1 MKSGQHESL
10 EEIPLSYG
18 QQALWLLHKC
28 MPDVGIYNVQFL
40 WKISDGVELPLL
52 WKALEV
58 WAKSH
63 SSITSTYKEIEG
75 VVCQSVETRGL
86 VYKELHLDSIS
97 DEELIE
103 NYTKK
108 ELCKPFNLIDEVPM
122 KWVVYHRKSKK
133 RVLALFVHHSCMDLW
148 STVTLV
154 NQLSDIYFSLKNN
167 IDPKLEPSKN
177 TYVDFINWQNKFVV
191 SAKGG
196 EQMSYWLEE
205 LSGMDSVLDFPT
217 DYPRRDGF
225 SGGGGYYCVNIES
238 SLVSKINSYASKVGV
253 PLFTLYLSVYQ
264 LLLQKYTGKYDL
276 SIGTPTAGRD
286 DSFSE
291 VYNYFV
297 NPVVIRSNV
306 DSSVSVNDYFSLM
319 TNKVKKAF
327 DNKDY
332 PFPLIAE
339 KLNFSRSSNQS
350 QIFQTTF
357 VWENI
362 NNFSN
367 KERDLTFIGDDG
379 EVFWDL
385 DCLGIWERM
394 NVPQQLDDFEIT
406 FKIYKFKDSF
416 VLGVEYNSD
425 LYKPSTIKRM
435 VDHYF
440 KLMCV
445 ISDNKNPKLS
455 ELSLLTSDEKNKTIA
470 RLSNNI
476 KDYDKN
482 KNFIDIFFEVSKRFS
497 KNIAVYH
504 DKETLTYKDLDE
516 KSNQLARYLIDQG
529 VCSGMLVGLFIEKS
543 IPAIV
548 SIIGVLKSGA
558 AYLPLDPTYPKNR
571 IKMIIDDASVPFIL
585 VPKSFSENLPVSD
598 GLCSLLYSD
607 DQIIDKFSSD
617 IIDIDIKISDLA
629 YVIYTSGSTGK
640 PKGVMIE
647 HGGLMHLVH
656 AQKEIFDVSP
666 GDNIL
671 QFASIN
677 FDASVFEIVMA
688 LQSAATLHLA
698 NKESLLGE
706 GLFEYLKERKI
717 NWSVLPPAVLSILQ
731 PDRLPDLH
739 TLIVAGDSCSSE
751 LAHNWSKDREFFNAY
766 GPTESTVWATV
777 AKVDGSVAPPI
788 GKPIANTS
796 IYILDAH
803 LNPQPVGVPGEL
815 HIGGDGLARGYLN
828 RPDLTKE
835 KFISNPF
842 DDGGSDRLYK
852 TGDLARYLDDGN
864 IEFLGRIDDQI
875 KIRGFRVE
883 LGEIEAIL
891 RDHILVDDVT
901 VVPCDDV
908 GGMTEKMLVAYVI
921 NTKNTADETVLIDY
935 LKNLLPEYMV
945 PSAFVFLDA
954 FPLTPNKKIDRKKL
968 PVPTISGR
976 SGNEEYI
983 PPRNE
988 IERLISDVWLSLLP
1002 VSKVSIYEN
1011 FFDLGGHSLLLAKVF
1026 GMLPEMLKNKLTMVD
1041 LFKYPTI
1048 QTLSHYLENDEED
1061 EAFYLHQDQHFERL
1075 RLRRRSMEALV
1086 GMKLA
1091 IVGMAGRFPG
1101 ANTVDEFWDN
1111 IANKK
1116 ESITFYSKEELKEA
1130 GVSETLLN
1138 NPRYVRAK
1146 SAISDVKGFDASF
1159 FGFSSREAQITDPQ
1173 QRLFL
1178 ECSWEALEDA
1188 NFVPGNETGRT
1199 GVYAGVG
1206 INKYMMNN
1214 LSGHPELIQAV
1225 GDYPLMIGN
1234 DKDYLASRIAYKLNL
1249 DGPAVVVQT
1258 ACSTSLVAVHTACQ
1272 ALLNQECDTALAGG
1286 VSLGRLE
1293 KSGYLYQPGMIMS
1306 PDGHCRAF
1314 DADAEGTVQGQGAGV
1329 VVIKRLDDAL
1339 VNNDH
1344 IYAVIKGT
1352 AINNDGSNKPGYTSP
1367 AVEGQAKVVLSAIAS
1382 ADMSP
1387 DDISYI
1393 ETHGTGTPMGDPI
1406 EIEGLSEAFRTEA
1419 LRRDPCAIGSVK
1431 TNIGH
1436 LDAASGVVGLIKV
1449 AKAIEQKKLPPTLHY
1464 QKNNPKINF
1473 EKTPFY
1479 VNTEL
1484 KDWVAEGIRYAGVSS
1499 FGIGGTNAHVVLR
1512 ESPNQSPS
1520 EKSRTWRLVVLSAK
1534 TPSALEAVTQ
1544 RLLHYLKTTENVNFS
1559 NVCYSLQVG
1568 RKRFDHR
1575 RYLVCRNEDEAIAEL
1590 EKPRHKDVVTT
1601 AYKETP
1607 RKIVFMFSGQG
1618 SQYLNMASQLY
1629 KGEVGF
1635 RNEVKRCR
1643 TILKE
1648 RFVYLYENLDDLDLS
1663 AKTDLLHQTYITQ
1676 PSLFI
1681 LEYSLAKTLMS
1692 WGIEPDIMI
1701 GHSVGEYVAACLAGV
1716 FSLEQALELVAI
1728 RGKLIQ
1734 NLPEGDMLSVQLPE
1748 AEARQYLSDNI
1759 SLAAINGDS
1768 RCVYSGDS
1776 KAIIELQHTLN
1787 EDGVQNR
1794 LLHTSHAFHSY
1805 MMEPA
1810 LERFKSSVGRRNPQ
1824 KPNIPFISSVTG
1836 KYITDEQATSA
1847 DYWAQHLRKEVRFN
1861 DGLHTLLDREGA
1873 FGSYAEQRFILLE
1886 VGPSKV
1892 LTTLAKQ
1899 HAKKQSEDLVIA
1911 TMRHAFEEISD
1922 TRQLLKAMG
1931 RLWAN
1936 NVDID
1941 WEEFHSARQRYR
1953 VPLPTYPFERKPYWV
1968 EPRPLLPF
1976 DERESTLL
1984 LTDDIV
1990 DKESDQDIPVD
2001 GPRDEVE
2008 EKVAAAWMFCLG
2020 GDAIGIYD
2028 DFFDLGG
2035 DSLIAV
2041 TLVDRLSGLFDAPI
2055 ASHVLIQKSTVAELS
2070 DHIKEISLHPDMAGD
2085 SAVDGHASP
2094 LVLIQQGSPE
2104 KKPLFMVHP
2113 IGGEV
2118 YFYRDLGLHLG
2129 ADQPLYA
2136 FQAPGLAG
2144 NVTPLNKVKD
2154 IAKLYID
2161 ELRLTDA
2168 KPPYLLGGSSF
2179 GGLIAYEM
2187 AQQLNTDG
2195 ETVALIVMIDTP
2207 APQDMPRHLKDSAAI
2222 LQYLMQDKME
2232 LDLEELRRFEE
2243 KGQIDYI
2250 LEKAIHEDKR
2260 SALPPHLGVPLFAT
2274 WIAHQEA
2281 TYSYDPLPYDG
2292 DVLFYRHTEAM
2303 PNFPSAPH
2311 KTWQPLVS
2319 GKFIVHR
2326 VQGNHITMNYPPHVS
2341 DLAADLRRRLV
2352 EITPLRRVPS

>member
-1 MKSGQHESL
+1 MKSDQHESL
-10 EEIPLSYG
+10 EETPLSYG

-28 MPDVGIYNVQFL
+28 MPGTGIYNLHWVWSIPDHVDIAVLKEALKVLVHKHPSLMSLYRDNDGDCVQY
-40 WKISDGVELPLL
+40 VP
-52 WKALEV
+52 
-58 WAKSH
+58 
-63 SSITSTYKEIEG
+63 KE
-75 VVCQSVETRGL
+75 
-86 VYKELHLDSIS
+86 
-97 DEELIE
+97 
-103 NYTKK
+103 
-108 ELCKPFNLIDEVPM
+108 KPFVFEEYSIDEMTEYDFINTHLEEQIHREFDLESNPPARWIVF
-122 KWVVYHRKSKK
+122 HRKNAK
-133 RVLALFVHHSCMDLW
+133 RVVGFFFQHLSTDLW
-148 STVTLV
+148 SVMILV
-154 NQLSDIYFSLKNN
+154 NELRDLYSNLKIKRTVGVFEDCKKYSEFVKDQKVFVNSDEGERQLN
-167 IDPKLEPSKN
+167 
-177 TYVDFINWQNKFVV
+177 
-191 SAKGG
+191 
-196 EQMSYWLEE
+196 YWLEE
-205 LSGMDSVLDFPT
+205 LDGLETTIDFPLDFPRPISNLCKSQIFKF
-217 DYPRRDGF
+217 DLDKKIVSNFDELSKRVD
-225 SGGGGYYCVNIES
+225 
-238 SLVSKINSYASKVGV
+238 VSKFSLYMAAYH
-253 PLFTLYLSVYQ
+253 LFIH
-264 LLLQKYTGKYDL
+264 KYSG
-276 SIGTPTAGRD
+276 SNEIFVGTPTAGRGKD
-286 DSFSE
+286 FSGA
-291 VYNYFV
+291 YGYFV
-297 NPVVIRSNV
+297 NPIIIGSNIIASDKIEDFVRSM
-306 DSSVSVNDYFSLM
+306 SSKIKKSIEFSG
-319 TNKVKKAF
+319 
-327 DNKDY
+327 Y
-332 PFPLIAE
+332 PLSLISE
-339 KLNFSRSSNQS
+339 KLSLKRDDDQPNIFS
-350 QIFQTTF
+350 TTF

-362 NNFSN
+362 NRFEN
-367 KERDLTFIGDDG
+367 RDEPLVSSDHAGLHKWDMG
-379 EVFWDL
+379 EMGVWDRVS
-385 DCLGIWERM
+385 IA
-394 NVPQQLDDFEIT
+394 QQI
-406 FKIYKFKDSF
+406 DSF
-416 VLGVEYNSD
+416 DVSFKFYIFDGDMTFSIEYDSSIFK
-425 LYKPSTIKRM
+425 YSTVCRM
-435 VDHYF
+435 AESF
-440 KLMCV
+440 QNLMQNMSNEFEKC
-445 ISDNKNPKLS
+445 ISDITLLS
-455 ELSLLTSDEKNKTIA
+455 HKQIEQVTCSWLAFK
-470 RLSNNI
+470 
-476 KDYDKN
+476 KDYDKES
-482 KNFIDIFFEVSKRFS
+482 NFIELFRDVSKQFPDYKS
-497 KNIAVYH
+497 VVFG
-504 DKETLTYKDLDE
+504 DDCLTYRDLDE
-516 KSNQLARYLIDQG
+516 KSNKLANYLINNG
-529 VCSGMLVGLFIEKS
+529 VGSGSLVGLFIDKT
-543 IPAIV
+543 PLVIV
-548 SIIGVLKSGA
+548 SILGVLKSGA
-558 AYLPLDPTYPKNR
+558 AYLPLDPGYPKDRLNL
-571 IKMIIDDASVPFIL
+571 ILQDANVPFVL
-585 VPKSFSENLPVSD
+585 APLGKAKHLSVS
-598 GLCSLLYSD
+598 GESYLLMFSD
-607 DQIIDKFSSD
+607 DETVENYPVCAPSVN
-617 IIDIDIKISDLA
+617 IKSTDLA

-647 HGGLMHLVH
+647 HGGVMHLVH
-656 AQKEIFDVSP
+656 AQKEVFDVSP
-666 GDNIL
+666 GDNVL

-706 GLFEYLKERKI
+706 GLFKYLKEEKI

-731 PDRLPDLH
+731 PDLLPDLH
-739 TLIVAGDSCSSE
+739 TLIVAGDSCSAE
-751 LAHNWSKDREFFNAY
+751 LANKWSKDRCFFNAY

-777 AKVDGSVAPPI
+777 AQVDGCVLPPI

-796 IYILDAH
+796 IYILDMY

-828 RPDLTKE
+828 RPDLTNE
-835 KFISNPF
+835 KFIPNPF
-842 DDGGSDRLYK
+842 DDGGSDRIYK

-883 LGEIEAIL
+883 LGEIETVL
-891 RDHILVDDVT
+891 RNHILVSDVT
-901 VVPCDDV
+901 VVPRDDV
-908 GGMTEKMLVAYVI
+908 GGITEKVLVAYVI
-921 NTKNTADETVLIDY
+921 NDKDTVDGTVSREVLRDY
-935 LKNLLPEYMV
+935 LKNILPEYMV

-968 PVPTISGR
+968 PIPTIRGVSDH
-976 SGNEEYI
+976 EEYI

-988 IERLISDVWLSLLP
+988 IERIISDVWLSLLP
-1002 VSKVSIYEN
+1002 ISKISIYEN

-1026 GMLPEMLKNKLTMVD
+1026 GKLPEMLKNKLTMVD

-1048 QTLSHYLENDEED
+1048 QALSHYLENDEED
-1061 EAFYLHQDQHFERL
+1061 DTFYLHQDQHFERL

-1111 IANKK
+1111 IANKE
-1116 ESITFYSKEELKEA
+1116 ESITFYSKDELKEA
-1130 GVSETLLN
+1130 GVSEALLN
-1138 NPRYVRAK
+1138 NPKYVRAK

-1206 INKYMMNN
+1206 INNYMMNN
-1214 LSGHPELIQAV
+1214 LSGHPELVQAV

-1293 KSGYLYQPGMIMS
+1293 KTGYLYQSGMIMS

-1484 KDWVAEGIRYAGVSS
+1484 KDWTADGILYAGVSS

-1520 EKSRTWRLVVLSAK
+1520 EKSRAWRLVVLSAK

-1544 RLLHYLKTTENVNFS
+1544 RLLHYLKTTKNVNFS

-1590 EKPRHKDVVTT
+1590 EKPHHKDVVTT

-1635 RNEVKRCR
+1635 RKEVKRCR

-1648 RFVYLYENLDDLDLS
+1648 RFVYLYENLDILDFS
-1663 AKTDLLHQTYITQ
+1663 AQTDLLHQTYITQ

-1734 NLPEGDMLSVQLPE
+1734 NLPEGDMLSAQLSE
-1748 AEARQYLSDNI
+1748 DDARKYLSENI

-1776 KAIIELQHTLN
+1776 EAIIALQHTLN
-1787 EDGVQNR
+1787 EDSVQNR
-1794 LLHTSHAFHSY
+1794 LLHTSHAFHSH

-1810 LERFKSSVGRRNPQ
+1810 LEKFKNSVGRRYPQ
-1824 KPNIPFISSVTG
+1824 KPNVPFISGVTG
-1836 KYITDEQATSA
+1836 KYITDEEATSA

-1861 DGLHTLLDREGA
+1861 DGLHTLLDRDGE
-1873 FGSYAEQRFILLE
+1873 FGGNAEQRFILLE

-1911 TMRHAFEEISD
+1911 TMRHAFEEVSD
-1922 TRQLLKAMG
+1922 TRQLLKALG

-1936 NVDID
+1936 NVNIE

-1953 VPLPTYPFERKPYWV
+1953 VPLPTYPFERKPYWI
-1968 EPRPLLPF
+1968 EPRALLPF

-1984 LTDDIV
+1984 LTDEVTGEESNYKVHV
-1990 DKESDQDIPVD
+1990 DA
-2001 GPRDEVE
+2001 PRDDIE
-2008 EKVAAAWMFCLG
+2008 EKVAATWMFCLG
-2020 GDAIGIYD
+2020 EKTLGIYD

-2041 TLVDRLSGLFDAPI
+2041 TLVDRLSEIFDAPI

-2070 DHIKEISLHPDMAGD
+2070 AHIREISSHPDMSGD
-2085 SAVDGHASP
+2085 STLAGHASP
-2094 LVLIQQGSPE
+2094 LVLIQQGSSE

-2129 ADQPLYA
+2129 VDQPLYA

-2144 NVTPLNKVKD
+2144 NVTPLNRVKN

-2168 KPPYLLGGSSF
+2168 KPPFLLGGSSF

-2187 AQQLNTDG
+2187 AQQLNSGG
-2195 ETVALIVMIDTP
+2195 EKVALIVMIDTP
-2207 APQDMPRHLKDSAAI
+2207 APQDMPRHLTDSAAI

-2232 LDLEELRRFEE
+2232 LDLDELRRFEV

-2250 LEKAIHEDKR
+2250 LEKAAHEDKR

-2281 TYSYDPLPYDG
+2281 TYSYDPMPYDG

-2319 GKFIVHR
+2319 GEFAVHR
-2326 VQGNHITMNYPPHVS
+2326 VPGNHITMNYPPHVS
-2341 DLAADLRRRLV
+2341 DLAADLKWRLV
-2352 EITPLRRVPS
+2352 AGQ